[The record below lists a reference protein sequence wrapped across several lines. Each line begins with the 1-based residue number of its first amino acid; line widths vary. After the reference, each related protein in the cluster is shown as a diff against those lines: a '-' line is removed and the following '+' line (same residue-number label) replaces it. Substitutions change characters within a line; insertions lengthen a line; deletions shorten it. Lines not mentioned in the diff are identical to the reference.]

1 MPNAKFF
8 CEGGVDGVYASRPVG
23 VALLVAREPKCVP
36 LGANVGH
43 FSWYGGKVTTSAQIF
58 FFFLSVRSSSFQFF
72 CFGFLDKLIKQ
83 MESLRRSPSESF

>member
-36 LGANVGH
+36 LGTNVGH
-43 FSWYGGKVTTSAQIF
+43 FSWYGGKVMTSAQIF
-58 FFFLSVRSSSFQFF
+58 FSFSSGFQFL
-72 CFGFLDKLIKQ
+72 CFSFLDKLIKQ